1 MIEQLMA
8 MVPEQWRA
16 IAGLL
21 LAPIAWVPRMQT
33 ALTDFFLE
41 SASPWTATAKY
52 VFLLFPMVLGAVAIW
67 CTQLAIYTVPFRTN
81 RGRFVSAVL
90 LAWWD
95 AAFAVWLYW
104 VGLVR
109 AGMVTAGWLLALGHL
124 AVRLGVAL
132 TRHVGGAPFVLTR
145 GYIAPGFHWV
155 AFAVLLLWCVLE
167 AAVFTYTLLPT
178 VTDVLAD
185 IVGSDNVSRAA
196 GPVLYLLLLML
207 IAGSF
212 ACVHA
217 LMEAVRQGH
226 LRFLAQI
233 VLVQVCVLVVEVLF
247 FYRPLVDTMTPWIAQ
262 GTGLRLGV
270 APTLL
275 LATIAW
281 IGVRGMTWFLFG
293 QYGAPSLLALIAH
306 APLTQTAGSEPP
318 HGPAWWRPA
327 VDDLRVDLGWLHRR
341 SDELLEH
348 FALPVLNLLGAAL
361 NFATILTAA
370 RPVFGLPFKGL
381 KEATE
386 QRGLLA
392 IVHLQPR
399 KQPNL

>member
-1 MIEQLMA
+1 MIERLMA
-8 MVPEQWRA
+8 VVPVQWRE

-21 LAPIAWVPRMQT
+21 LAPIVWVPNMQS
-33 ALTDFFLE
+33 ALVDFFLE
-41 SASPWTATAKY
+41 SASPWSAAAKY
-52 VFLLFPMVLGAVAIW
+52 VFLLLPMILGTIAIW
-67 CTQLAIYTVPFRTN
+67 CTQLSIYTVPFRTG
-81 RGRFVSAVL
+81 RSRFVSAVL

-104 VGLVR
+104 VGLGR
-109 AGMVTAGWLLALGHL
+109 AAMVTAGWVLALSNL
-124 AVRLGVAL
+124 AVHLGAAL
-132 TRHVGGAPFVLTR
+132 VRHVGGAPFAMTR
-145 GYIAPGFHWV
+145 GYVTPGFHWV

-167 AAVFTYTLLPT
+167 AAVFTYTLMPT
-178 VTDVLAD
+178 VVDVLAD
-185 IVGSDNVSRAA
+185 IVGSDDVSRLAS
-196 GPVLYLLLLML
+196 PILYLLLLML

-233 VLVQVCVLVVEVLF
+233 VLVQVCVLAVEVLF
-247 FYRPLVDTMTPWIAQ
+247 FYRPLIDTMTPWVAQ

-275 LATIAW
+275 LATMAW

-306 APLTQTAGSEPP
+306 APLATTAAAEPP
-318 HGPAWWRPA
+318 RGPAWWRPA
-327 VDDLRVDLGWLHRR
+327 VDDLRVELGWLHRR

-370 RPVFGLPFKGL
+370 RPAFGLPFKGL

-386 QRGLLA
+386 QRGVLA
-392 IVHLQPR
+392 SLHLQPR
-399 KQPNL
+399 KQTNP

>member
-1 MIEQLMA
+1 MIERLIA
-8 MVPEQWRA
+8 MVPGQWRE
-16 IAGLL
+16 IVGLL
-21 LAPIAWVPRMQT
+21 LAPIVWVPRMQS

-41 SASPWTATAKY
+41 SASPWTAIAKY
-52 VFLLFPMVLGAVAIW
+52 VFLLFPMVLGSIAIW
-67 CTQLAIYTVPFRTN
+67 STQLSIYTVPFRKD
-81 RGRFVSAVL
+81 RSRFVSVLL

-109 AGMVTAGWLLALGHL
+109 AAMVSAGWLLALGHL
-124 AVRLGVAL
+124 AVRLGATLVH
-132 TRHVGGAPFVLTR
+132 HVGGAPFAMTR
-145 GYIAPGFHWV
+145 GYVTPGYHWV
-155 AFAVLLLWCVLE
+155 AFAVLVLWCMLE
-167 AAVFTYTLLPT
+167 AAVFTYTLMPT
-178 VTDVLAD
+178 IADVLAD
-185 IVGSDNVSRAA
+185 IVGSDDVSRLA
-196 GPVLYLLLLML
+196 GPILYLLLFML

-217 LMEAVRQGH
+217 LMDAVRQGH
-226 LRFLAQI
+226 LRYLAQI
-233 VLVQVCVLVVEVLF
+233 VVVQVCVLVVEVLF
-247 FYRPLVDTMTPWIAQ
+247 FYRPLVDTMTPWVAQ

-275 LATIAW
+275 LAAMTW
-281 IGVRGMTWFLFG
+281 TGVRGMTWFLFG
-293 QYGAPSLLALIAH
+293 QYGAPSLLALIEH
-306 APLTQTAGSEPP
+306 APLAPAAAGAPP
-318 HGPAWWRPA
+318 SAAAWWRPA
-327 VDDLRVDLGWLHRR
+327 VDDLRVELGGLHRR

-348 FALPVLNLLGAAL
+348 FALPILNLLGAAL

-392 IVHLQPR
+392 TLHLQPR
-399 KQPNL
+399 KQTNL

>member
-1 MIEQLMA
+1 MIERLMA
-8 MVPEQWRA
+8 VVPAQWRE

-21 LAPIAWVPRMQT
+21 LAPIMWVPHMQS
-33 ALTDFFLE
+33 ALVDFFLD
-41 SASPWTATAKY
+41 SASPWSAAAKY
-52 VFLLFPMVLGAVAIW
+52 VFLLLPMILGTIAIW
-67 CTQLAIYTVPFRTN
+67 CTQLSIYTVPFRTG
-81 RGRFVSAVL
+81 RSRFVSAVL

-104 VGLVR
+104 VGLGR
-109 AGMVTAGWLLALGHL
+109 AAMVTAGWLLALSNL
-124 AVRLGVAL
+124 AVHLCAAL
-132 TRHVGGAPFVLTR
+132 VRHVGAAPFAMTR
-145 GYIAPGFHWV
+145 GYVTPGFHWV
-155 AFAVLLLWCVLE
+155 AFAVLMLWCVLE
-167 AAVFTYTLLPT
+167 ASVFTYTLLPT
-178 VTDVLAD
+178 IVDVLAD
-185 IVGSDNVSRAA
+185 IVGADDVSRMAA
-196 GPVLYLLLLML
+196 PVLYLLLLML
-207 IAGSF
+207 VAGSF

-247 FYRPLVDTMTPWIAQ
+247 FYRPLIDTMTPWVAQ

-275 LATIAW
+275 LATMAW

-306 APLTQTAGSEPP
+306 APLAAAAAAEPP
-318 HGPAWWRPA
+318 RGPAWWRPA
-327 VDDLRVDLGWLHRR
+327 VDDLRVELGWLHRR

-348 FALPVLNLLGAAL
+348 FAVPVLNLLGAAL

-370 RPVFGLPFKGL
+370 RPAFGLPFKGL

-386 QRGLLA
+386 QRGVLA
-392 IVHLQPR
+392 SLHLQPR
-399 KQPNL
+399 KQTNP

>member
-8 MVPEQWRA
+8 MVPGQWRE
-16 IAGLL
+16 IVGFL
-21 LAPIAWVPRMQT
+21 LAPIAWVPRMQS
-33 ALTDFFLE
+33 ALMDFFLE
-41 SASPWTATAKY
+41 SSSPWSAAAKC
-52 VFLLFPMVLGAVAIW
+52 VFLLFPMILGTIAIW
-67 CTQLAIYTVPFRTN
+67 CTQLSIYTVPFR
-81 RGRFVSAVL
+81 RGRSRFVSSML

-104 VGLVR
+104 IGLVR
-109 AGMVTAGWLLALGHL
+109 AAMVSAGWLLALANL
-124 AVRLGVAL
+124 AVQLCVAL
-132 TRHVGGAPFVLTR
+132 VRHVGGAPFAITR
-145 GYIAPGFHWV
+145 GYVTPGFHWV

-167 AAVFTYTLLPT
+167 AAVFTYTLMPT
-178 VTDVLAD
+178 ITDVLAD
-185 IVGSDNVSRAA
+185 IVGSDDISRLA
-196 GPVLYLLLLML
+196 GPILYLLLVML

-212 ACVHA
+212 ACVQA
-217 LMEAVRQGH
+217 LMEAVRQGQ

-247 FYRPLVDTMTPWIAQ
+247 FYRPLIDTMTPWVAQ

-275 LATIAW
+275 LATMAW

-306 APLTQTAGSEPP
+306 APLAQAAGSEPP
-318 HGPAWWRPA
+318 HAPAWWRPA
-327 VDDLRVDLGWLHRR
+327 VDDLRVELGWLQRR

-348 FALPVLNLLGAAL
+348 FALPVLNLLGAAV

-370 RPVFGLPFKGL
+370 RPAFGVPFKGL
-381 KEATE
+381 KEASE
-386 QRGLLA
+386 QRELLA
-392 IVHLQPR
+392 AMHLLPR
-399 KQPNL
+399 KQTNL

>member
-1 MIEQLMA
+1 MIERLIA
-8 MVPEQWRA
+8 MVPGQWREIVA
-16 IAGLL
+16 LL
-21 LAPIAWVPRMQT
+21 LAPIAWVPNMQS
-33 ALTDFFLE
+33 AAMNFFLE
-41 SASPWTATAKY
+41 SSSPWTAAVKY
-52 VFLLFPMVLGAVAIW
+52 VFLLFPVILGIIAIW
-67 CTQLAIYTVPFRTN
+67 CTQLALYTVAFRTG
-81 RGRFVSAVL
+81 RSRFVSAVL

-109 AGMVTAGWLLALGHL
+109 AAMVSAGWLLVLAHL
-124 AVRLGVAL
+124 TVRLAAAL
-132 TRHVGGAPFVLTR
+132 VRHVGGAPFAMTR
-145 GYIAPGFHWV
+145 GYVTPGFHWV

-167 AAVFTYTLLPT
+167 AAVFTYTLMPT
-178 VTDVLAD
+178 ITDVLAD
-185 IVGSDNVSRAA
+185 LLGSDDVSVMA
-196 GPVLYLLLLML
+196 GPLLYLLLVML

-217 LMEAVRQGH
+217 LMEAVRLGQM
-226 LRFLAQI
+226 RYLAQI

-247 FYRPLVDTMTPWIAQ
+247 FYRPLVDTMTPWVAQ

-275 LATIAW
+275 LATMAW

-306 APLTQTAGSEPP
+306 APPAQAPAGEPLRAM
-318 HGPAWWRPA
+318 AWWRPA

-348 FALPVLNLLGAAL
+348 FAVPVLNLLGAAV

-392 IVHLQPR
+392 TLQLQPR
-399 KQPNL
+399 KQTTL

>member
-1 MIEQLMA
+1 MIERLIA
-8 MVPEQWRA
+8 VVPGQWREIVA
-16 IAGLL
+16 IL
-21 LAPIAWVPRMQT
+21 LAPIMWVPRMQS
-33 ALTDFFLE
+33 ALVDFFVE
-41 SASPWTATAKY
+41 SASPWSATAKY
-52 VFLLFPMVLGAVAIW
+52 VFLLFPMILGTIAIW
-67 CTQLAIYTVPFRTN
+67 CTQLSIYTVPFRTG
-81 RGRFVSAVL
+81 RSRFVSAVL

-104 VGLVR
+104 IGLAR
-109 AGMVTAGWLLALGHL
+109 AAMVTAGWLLALANL
-124 AVRLGVAL
+124 AVRLGAAL
-132 TRHVGGAPFVLTR
+132 VRHVGGAPFAMTR
-145 GYIAPGFHWV
+145 GYVTPGFHWV
-155 AFAVLLLWCVLE
+155 AFAVLLFWCVLE
-167 AAVFTYTLLPT
+167 AAVFTYTLMPT
-178 VTDVLAD
+178 VVDVLAD
-185 IVGSDNVSRAA
+185 LVGSDDVSRLAA
-196 GPVLYLLLLML
+196 PILYLLLLML

-217 LMEAVRQGH
+217 LMEAVRHGQ

-233 VLVQVCVLVVEVLF
+233 VLVQVCVLAVEVLF
-247 FYRPLVDTMTPWIAQ
+247 FYRPLVDTMTPWVAQ

-275 LATIAW
+275 LATMAW

-306 APLTQTAGSEPP
+306 EPP
-318 HGPAWWRPA
+318 APTVATEPSRDLVWWRPA
-327 VDDLRVDLGWLHRR
+327 VEDLRVELGSLHRR

-370 RPVFGLPFKGL
+370 RPAFGLPFKGV

-386 QRGLLA
+386 QRSLLA
-392 IVHLQPR
+392 NLHLQPR
-399 KQPNL
+399 KQTNP

>member
-1 MIEQLMA
+1 MIERLIA
-8 MVPEQWRA
+8 MVPVQWRE

-21 LAPIAWVPRMQT
+21 LAPIMWVPRMQS
-33 ALTDFFLE
+33 ALVDFFLE
-41 SASPWTATAKY
+41 SASPWSAAGKY
-52 VFLLFPMVLGAVAIW
+52 IFLLLPMILGTIAIW
-67 CTQLAIYTVPFRTN
+67 STQLSLYTVPFRTG
-81 RGRFVSAVL
+81 RSRFVSAVL

-104 VGLVR
+104 VGLAR
-109 AGMVTAGWLLALGHL
+109 AAMVTAGWLLALSNL
-124 AVRLGVAL
+124 AVQLGVAL
-132 TRHVGGAPFVLTR
+132 VRHVGGAPFAMTR
-145 GYIAPGFHWV
+145 GYVTPGFHWV

-167 AAVFTYTLLPT
+167 AAVFTYTLMPT
-178 VTDVLAD
+178 VVEVLAD
-185 IVGSDNVSRAA
+185 IVGSDDVSRLAA
-196 GPVLYLLLLML
+196 PVLYLLLLML

-217 LMEAVRQGH
+217 LMEAVRQGQ

-233 VLVQVCVLVVEVLF
+233 VLVQVCVLAVEVLF
-247 FYRPLVDTMTPWIAQ
+247 FYRPLVDTMTPWVAQ

-275 LATIAW
+275 LAAMAW

-306 APLTQTAGSEPP
+306 VPFAPAAATEPP
-318 HGPAWWRPA
+318 RGPAWWRPA

-348 FALPVLNLLGAAL
+348 FALPVLNLLGAAV

-370 RPVFGLPFKGL
+370 RPAFGLPFKGL

-386 QRGLLA
+386 QRALLA
-392 IVHLQPR
+392 SLHLQPR
-399 KQPNL
+399 KQTNP

>member
-1 MIEQLMA
+1 MIERLIA
-8 MVPEQWRA
+8 MMPGQWRE
-16 IAGLL
+16 IVGLL
-21 LAPIAWVPRMQT
+21 LAPIVWVPRMQS
-33 ALTDFFLE
+33 ALVDFFLE
-41 SASPWTATAKY
+41 SPSPWTATAKY
-52 VFLLFPMVLGAVAIW
+52 VFLLFPMLLGVVAIW
-67 CTQLAIYTVPFRTN
+67 CTQLSIYTVPFRTG
-81 RGRFVSAVL
+81 RSRFVSALL

-109 AGMVTAGWLLALGHL
+109 AAMVSAGWLLALGNL

-132 TRHVGGAPFVLTR
+132 VRHVGGAPFAMTR
-145 GYIAPGFHWV
+145 GYVTPGFHWV

-167 AAVFTYTLLPT
+167 AAVFTYTLMPT
-178 VTDVLAD
+178 IADVLAD
-185 IVGSDNVSRAA
+185 IVGSDDVSRLA
-196 GPVLYLLLLML
+196 GPILYLLLLML

-217 LMEAVRQGH
+217 LMEAVRQGQ
-226 LRFLAQI
+226 LRYLAQI

-247 FYRPLVDTMTPWIAQ
+247 FYRPLVDTMTPWVAQ

-275 LATIAW
+275 LATMAW

-306 APLTQTAGSEPP
+306 APLAQAAGSEPP
-318 HGPAWWRPA
+318 RGPAWWRPA
-327 VDDLRVDLGWLHRR
+327 VDDLRVEIGWLHHR

-348 FALPVLNLLGAAL
+348 FAVPVLNLLGAAV

-370 RPVFGLPFKGL
+370 RPVFGVPFKGL

-386 QRGLLA
+386 QRALLA
-392 IVHLQPR
+392 TVHLQPR
-399 KQPNL
+399 KQTTL

>member
-1 MIEQLMA
+1 MIERLMA
-8 MVPEQWRA
+8 VVPVQWREIVA
-16 IAGLL
+16 LL
-21 LAPIAWVPRMQT
+21 LAPIAWVPRMQS
-33 ALTDFFLE
+33 AVIDFFLE
-41 SASPWTATAKY
+41 SGSPWTAAAKY
-52 VFLLFPMVLGAVAIW
+52 VFLLFPMILVMVAIW
-67 CTQLAIYTVPFRTN
+67 CTQLAIYTVPFRTG
-81 RGRFVSAVL
+81 RSRFVSAVL

-95 AAFAVWLYW
+95 AAFAAWLYW

-109 AGMVTAGWLLALGHL
+109 AALVTAGWLLALGHFT
-124 AVRLGVAL
+124 VRLGVAL
-132 TRHVGGAPFVLTR
+132 GRHIGGAPFAMTR
-145 GYIAPGFHWV
+145 GYVTPGFHWV
-155 AFAVLLLWCVLE
+155 AFAVLLFWCVLE
-167 AAVFTYTLLPT
+167 AAVFTYTLTPT
-178 VTDVLAD
+178 VADVLAD
-185 IVGSDNVSRAA
+185 LVGADDVSRLV
-196 GPVLYLLLLML
+196 GPLLYLLLFML

-217 LMEAVRQGH
+217 LMEAVRLGQM
-226 LRFLAQI
+226 RYLAQI

-247 FYRPLVDTMTPWIAQ
+247 FYRPLVDTMTPWVAQ

-275 LATIAW
+275 LATMTW

-306 APLTQTAGSEPP
+306 APLAPVAGSEPP
-318 HGPAWWRPA
+318 RGPVWWRPA
-327 VDDLRVDLGWLHRR
+327 VDDLRVELGWLHRR

-348 FALPVLNLLGAAL
+348 FAVPVLNLLGAAV
-361 NFATILTAA
+361 NFATILTTA

-392 IVHLQPR
+392 TVHLQPR
-399 KQPNL
+399 KQTTL

>member
-1 MIEQLMA
+1 MIERLIT
-8 MVPEQWRA
+8 MVPGHLRE
-16 IAGLL
+16 IVGLL
-21 LAPIAWVPRMQT
+21 LAPIAWVPHMQS
-33 ALTDFFLE
+33 ALMDFFLE
-41 SASPWTATAKY
+41 SASPWSAAAKY
-52 VFLLFPMVLGAVAIW
+52 VFLLFPMVLGTVAIW
-67 CTQLAIYTVPFRTN
+67 CTQLSLYTVPFRTG
-81 RGRFVSAVL
+81 RGRFVSALL

-109 AGMVTAGWLLALGHL
+109 AVMVSAGWLLALGNL
-124 AVRLGVAL
+124 AVRLGVAFV
-132 TRHVGGAPFVLTR
+132 RHVGSTPFAMTR
-145 GYIAPGFHWV
+145 GYVTPGFHWV
-155 AFAVLLLWCVLE
+155 AFAVLLLWCMLE
-167 AAVFTYTLLPT
+167 AAVFTYTLMPT
-178 VTDVLAD
+178 ITDVLAD
-185 IVGSDNVSRAA
+185 IVGSDDVSRLAA
-196 GPVLYLLLLML
+196 PILYLLLVIL

-217 LMEAVRQGH
+217 LMEAIRPGQ
-226 LRFLAQI
+226 LRFLTQI

-247 FYRPLVDTMTPWIAQ
+247 FYRPLVDTMTPWVAQ

-270 APTLL
+270 ASTLL
-275 LATIAW
+275 LATMAW

-306 APLTQTAGSEPP
+306 APLAPAAATERPRV
-318 HGPAWWRPA
+318 PAWWRPA
-327 VDDLRVDLGWLHRR
+327 VDDLRMDIGWLHRR

-348 FALPVLNLLGAAL
+348 FALPVLNLLGAAV

-370 RPVFGLPFKGL
+370 RPAFGLPFKGL

-392 IVHLQPR
+392 TVHLLPR
-399 KQPNL
+399 KQTTL